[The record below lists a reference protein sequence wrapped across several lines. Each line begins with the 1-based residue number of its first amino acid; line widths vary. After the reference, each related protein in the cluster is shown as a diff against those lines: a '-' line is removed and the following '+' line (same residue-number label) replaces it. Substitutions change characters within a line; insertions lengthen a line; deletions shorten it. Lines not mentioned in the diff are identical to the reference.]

1 MKKLIES
8 MDHIEECGMN
18 EDPMPTAMP
27 GADAGQ
33 PVSMNVSINASGK
46 DHVADLINMM
56 KNAGMSAAEPVGAPS
71 LGMRG
76 DIEKFRSA
84 MDDDPE
90 IPGDDDN
97 PDDTDL
103 KAGIIGA
110 LGGAAAGAAI
120 PGAGAALGG
129 VGGMAGGAL
138 GGAVGGPAGAAVGS
152 KIGSAI
158 GKAAPSAI
166 GSKIG
171 DKLTGEE
178 LATEDVRYDPK
189 QSMPS
194 IMKYAYQPDVSNAL
208 AKAAG
213 VDSEEVYFDD
223 SDLVYGDKT
232 VVPRCG
238 VDDNCTFGDA
248 VKALKKFVTKEDYA
262 NEPDPEYGDLSD
274 AIPNGND
281 LNRKKKAY
289 AATQDGD
296 NPMAVEN
303 IKAQLMAALSEKKKP
318 DANKNGIPDYAEDG
332 KGPNDLAKGK
342 KGSKPKKGKVPP
354 QFKKKGT
361 DEAVATK
368 DCPKCGAPGKK
379 ELMACSTCGC
389 S

>member
-1 MKKLIES
+1 
-8 MDHIEECGMN
+8 MDHIEECGMT

-46 DHVADLINMM
+46 DHVADLIDMM

-76 DIEKFRSA
+76 DMDKFRSA

-103 KAGIIGA
+103 KAGTLGAIGGGA
-110 LGGAAAGAAI
+110 LGMALGGPLGALTGAAAGD
-120 PGAGAALGG
+120 
-129 VGGMAGGAL
+129 
-138 GGAVGGPAGAAVGS
+138 S
-152 KIGSAI
+152 
-158 GKAAPSAI
+158 
-166 GSKIG
+166 
-171 DKLTGEE
+171 LTDEE
-178 LATEDVRYDPK
+178 LATEDD
-189 QSMPS
+189 
-194 IMKYAYQPDVSNAL
+194 L
-208 AKAAG
+208 
-213 VDSEEVYFDD
+213 EE
-223 SDLVYGDKT
+223 
-232 VVPRCG
+232 
-238 VDDNCTFGDA
+238 
-248 VKALKKFVTKEDYA
+248 YA
-262 NEPDPEYGDLSD
+262 NEPDPQYGDMSD
-274 AIPNGND
+274 AIPDGND

-296 NPMAVEN
+296 NPMAVEA
-303 IKAQLMAALSEKKKP
+303 IKATLMAALAEKKKP

-342 KGSKPKKGKVPP
+342 KGSKPKKGEVPP

-361 DEAVATK
+361 DEGGQTK

-379 ELMACSTCGC
+379 ELMACSSCGC

>member
-56 KNAGMSAAEPVGAPS
+56 KNAGMPAAEPVGAPS

-76 DIEKFRSA
+76 DMEKFRSA

-97 PDDTDL
+97 PDDQDL
-103 KAGIIGA
+103 KAGTLGAIGGGA
-110 LGGAAAGAAI
+110 LGMAMGGPLGALTGAAAGD
-120 PGAGAALGG
+120 
-129 VGGMAGGAL
+129 
-138 GGAVGGPAGAAVGS
+138 S
-152 KIGSAI
+152 
-158 GKAAPSAI
+158 
-166 GSKIG
+166 
-171 DKLTGEE
+171 LTDEE
-178 LATEDVRYDPK
+178 LATEDD
-189 QSMPS
+189 
-194 IMKYAYQPDVSNAL
+194 L
-208 AKAAG
+208 
-213 VDSEEVYFDD
+213 EE
-223 SDLVYGDKT
+223 
-232 VVPRCG
+232 
-238 VDDNCTFGDA
+238 
-248 VKALKKFVTKEDYA
+248 YA
-262 NEPDPEYGDLSD
+262 NEPDPQYGDTSD
-274 AIPNGND
+274 AIPDGND

-289 AATQDGD
+289 PATQDGD
-296 NPMAVEN
+296 NPMAVEA
-303 IKAQLMAALSEKKKP
+303 IKATLMAALSEKKKP
-318 DANKNGIPDYAEDG
+318 DTNKNGIPDYAEDG

-342 KGSKPKKGKVPP
+342 KGSKPKKGEVPP

-361 DEAVATK
+361 DEGGQTK

-379 ELMACSTCGC
+379 ELMACSSCGC